1 VGKIYKVKKIPNSNN
16 KNSPEGRL
24 FQVEYAIQAIDNA
37 GAAVGILSKDGV
49 IIAAEKKVTSKLL
62 AKPKTSEKL
71 YMIDD
76 HVAVAVAGLT
86 ADANI
91 LINYLRQTAA
101 KYKLTFQEAQPIEQ
115 LVQTVC
121 DHKQG
126 YTQFGGQRPFGVS
139 FLFAGFDRH
148 HGFQLYR
155 SDPSGNYGSWRA
167 TAIGANNKAA
177 TSLLLSE
184 FKPDLSV
191 EAALELAVKVLTKTM
206 DTTTPTADK
215 MEFSVLQRDPVTG
228 TLTHRVMREADVQ
241 RMLDQ
246 IQASEAKTADS

>member
-1 VGKIYKVKKIPNSNN
+1 MSRYDSRTTTF
-16 KNSPEGRL
+16 SPEGRL

-49 IIAAEKKVTSKLL
+49 IIAAEKKITSKLL
-62 AKPKTSEKL
+62 AKPKVSEKL
-71 YMIDD
+71 YMIDE

-91 LINYLRQTAA
+91 LINFLRLTAA
-101 KYKLTFQEAQPIEQ
+101 QYKLVFQEPQPIEQ
-115 LVQTVC
+115 LVQNVC
-121 DHKQG
+121 DRKQG
-126 YTQFGGQRPFGVS
+126 YTQFGGRRPFGVS

-155 SDPSGNYGSWRA
+155 SDPSGNYGAWRA

-177 TSLLLSE
+177 TSLLLAE
-184 FKPDLSV
+184 FKADMSV
-191 EAALELAVKVLTKTM
+191 DAALELAVKVLTKTM

-215 MEFSVLQRDPVTG
+215 MEFSILQKDAETG
-228 TLTHRVMREADVQ
+228 KLTHRVMKEADVE
-241 RMLDQ
+241 RMLNQ
-246 IQASEAKTADS
+246 LQAAEAKTADA

>member
-1 VGKIYKVKKIPNSNN
+1 M
-16 KNSPEGRL
+16 
-24 FQVEYAIQAIDNA
+24 EYAIQAIDNA

-49 IIAAEKKVTSKLL
+49 IIAAEKKITSKLL
-62 AKPKTSEKL
+62 AKPKVSEKL

-101 KYKLTFQEAQPIEQ
+101 RYKLTFQEAQPIEQ

-139 FLFAGFDRH
+139 FLFAGFDKH

-155 SDPSGNYGSWRA
+155 SDPSGNYGAWRA

-184 FKPDLSV
+184 FKPDMTV
-191 EAALELAVKVLTKTM
+191 ESALELAVKVLTKTM
-206 DTTTPTADK
+206 DTTTPSAEK
-215 MEFSVLQRDPVTG
+215 MEFSILQRDPKTG
-228 TLTHRVMREADVQ
+228 SLKHRVMNEADIQ
-241 RMLDQ
+241 TMLDR
-246 IQASEAKTADS
+246 IQASEAQSADA